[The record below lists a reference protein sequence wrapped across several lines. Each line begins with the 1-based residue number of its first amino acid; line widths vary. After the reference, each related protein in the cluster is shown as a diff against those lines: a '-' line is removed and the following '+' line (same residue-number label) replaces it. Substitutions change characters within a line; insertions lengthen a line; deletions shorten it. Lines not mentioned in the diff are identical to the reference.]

1 MSGFTLIELLVVIAI
16 IAILAALLVP
26 AVRKARDLGL
36 ATHCLSNLR
45 QLGVAV
51 YQFSNEHGRL
61 PPLADDPLNL
71 GWYQFVVPYMGQ
83 RELNIANRTV
93 ASTNTR
99 FGYNGLDDRWPRF
112 MPCPATKRDAW
123 NDMTYGVWYP
133 TAFTYNIPKES
144 DEVWYRGSSYLDQIP
159 SFVMMAA
166 DSKSKYGPWRT
177 EILNPAVSGSWAL
190 NVDWDRDGIDDTA
203 AGELF
208 GGVGPYNG
216 FDPRHLEGGNIL
228 FADGSGRRVPIAD
241 WAQNVGGLWGSS
253 NPGEYR

>member
-26 AVRKARDLGL
+26 AMKQARAMGL

-45 QLGVAV
+45 QLGVAM
-51 YQFSNEHGRL
+51 YQYNLDHGRL
-61 PPLADDPLNL
+61 PPLTDKPLNL

-83 RELNIANRTV
+83 GELNLANP
-93 ASTNTR
+93 STNTR
-99 FGYNGLDDRWPRF
+99 FGYNGLADRWPRF
-112 MPCPATKRDAW
+112 MPCPATKKSAW
-123 NDMTYGVWYP
+123 NDQTYGVWYP
-133 TAFTYNIPKES
+133 TVITYNHP
-144 DEVWYRGSSYLDQIP
+144 DEDDEIYYRGSSYLEKIP
-159 SFVMMAA
+159 PGVMMAA
-166 DSKSKYGPWRT
+166 DSKSNYGPWRT
-177 EILNPAVSGSWAL
+177 EILNPSVSGSWAL